1 VTNSSLKIV
10 NDLVTTGL
18 QVEIDE
24 MARRTL
30 EITFFQV
37 VHGFAAK
44 HERREATVPGGP
56 SHRISRIQKT
66 FQATIT
72 QRRTRIQH
80 AHIPLSIETIQPK
93 QSTHIYHLSFLVI
106 ETIQSETAWKWLHRL
121 VLFSSKGGIIS

>member
-44 HERREATVPGGP
+44 HERREATESGGP

-66 FQATIT
+66 LQATKT
-72 QRRTRIQH
+72 TRIQH